1 MFNRAV
7 AFSLT
12 GRYFI
17 RIMGFCGKIREGS
30 VKNFV
35 QKGDFTLGKRK
46 LSITVFLLSLFS
58 LLISLKLF
66 WNLGIFVDEYG
77 LSPDI
82 VNGGDLWLTM
92 DWLRLLLL
100 LLLCVVSG
108 ISIFRVKQNK

>member
-1 MFNRAV
+1 M
-7 AFSLT
+7 
-12 GRYFI
+12 
-17 RIMGFCGKIREGS
+17 
-30 VKNFV
+30 
-35 QKGDFTLGKRK
+35 GKRK
-46 LSITVFLLSLFS
+46 LSITLFLLSLFS

-66 WNLGIFVDEYG
+66 FNLGIFVDEYG

-108 ISIFRVKQNK
+108 ISIFRDKQHK

>member
-1 MFNRAV
+1 MVKLRGFNKR
-7 AFSLT
+7 FCSKK
-12 GRYFI
+12 GFYNGKKEIINYSIFI
-17 RIMGFCGKIREGS
+17 KS
-30 VKNFV
+30 
-35 QKGDFTLGKRK
+35 
-46 LSITVFLLSLFS
+46 FS

-66 WNLGIFVDEYG
+66 WNSGIFVDEYG

-82 VNGGDLWLTM
+82 VNGGDLWLAM

>member
-1 MFNRAV
+1 M
-7 AFSLT
+7 
-12 GRYFI
+12 
-17 RIMGFCGKIREGS
+17 
-30 VKNFV
+30 
-35 QKGDFTLGKRK
+35 GKRK
-46 LSITVFLLSLFS
+46 LSITLFLLSLFS

-66 WNLGIFVDEYG
+66 FNLGIFVDEYG

-108 ISIFRVKQNK
+108 ISIFRNEQHK

>member
-1 MFNRAV
+1 
-7 AFSLT
+7 
-12 GRYFI
+12 
-17 RIMGFCGKIREGS
+17 MGFCGKVRGDS

-35 QKGDFTLGKRK
+35 QKGDFTMGKRK

-82 VNGGDLWLTM
+82 VNGGDFWLAM

-100 LLLCVVSG
+100 LLLCAVSG
-108 ISIFRVKQNK
+108 ISIFRAKQNK